1 MTDRVNKKIPLTAV
15 MGHLY
20 GYIYCML
27 VSNMLV
33 DMPLFGGALYLCGRA
48 VAVSVSIFGKK
59 NRQYLP
65 SYSRGWVILL
75 MVVLLGISGLLTGLY
90 PADFESDRVWIMFGM
105 VVLCLC
111 ADDVALRMRRL
122 TESSRRL
129 TGRTM
134 GFSILMQSLLIGAAA
149 LVLIVNLGWK
159 DGWPLTAA
167 FALMAVG
174 KAFFFQLPYD
184 MQRIVPES
192 SGKAGTDIHGIRA
205 YHSMEWVSLLLVMAV
220 ELTIAVL
227 YALLATN
234 LDWLFPAIVVA
245 VLCTLLPAMA
255 GYLLLRRMERSGR
268 KDPTWLLLIG
278 LILWLGG
285 IFLCSHMLQGGQLSY
300 TRVYAYLA
308 VCTVG
313 GTLSLTGLRRI
324 EEVMPD
330 ALNVTGN
337 PIPPD
342 YWKMRYANWEL
353 ARLLGD
359 VLALIALCIIC
370 FISGKDLPQNAEDLA
385 ARFRPVMMIPVSLVL
400 IGALICAIRFPLGS
414 RFLARLKK
422 FLKLQEAGEENPA
435 LQRQLEHVVKE
446 KYRQPYLTRILIF
459 ILRRL
464 YKHTLINA
472 DRIVT
477 DDRNPL
483 VFLCNHGE
491 INGPIVCNFMMPVP
505 IRTWTISMM
514 MYDRKE
520 VSAYLYE
527 NTFSKIT
534 GIPVFL
540 RKALANLVAWLS
552 VCVMN
557 QLEAIPVYRDSPLK
571 LRETIRISIDAL
583 EAGDNLLIFPEA
595 QEENVKYKLQGI
607 GKISPGFLML
617 AEAYWKKTHKKM
629 RIMPMYAD
637 QKKRTL
643 SFGHM
648 LQYEPE
654 NGFRE
659 EQERIVAEAERQI
672 LEMAGI
678 PAEGAQP

>member
-1 MTDRVNKKIPLTAV
+1 MTERTNGKIPLTAV
-15 MGHLY
+15 MGQLY

-48 VAVSVSIFGKK
+48 VMVSISVFSKK

-65 SYSRGWVILL
+65 AYSRTWSVLL
-75 MVVLLGISGLLTGLY
+75 MVLLLVISGLMTGLY
-90 PADFESDRVWIMFGM
+90 PADFESDKVWIMFA
-105 VVLCLC
+105 VVVFCLC
-111 ADDVALRMRRL
+111 TDGMTLRMRRL

-129 TGRTM
+129 TGRILA
-134 GFSILMQSLLIGAAA
+134 FSILMQSLLIIAAS
-149 LVLIVNLGWK
+149 LVLIVNMGWAE
-159 DGWPLTAA
+159 GWPLAAA
-167 FALMAVG
+167 FALMAAG
-174 KAFFFQLPYD
+174 KGFFFQSPY
-184 MQRIVPES
+184 RTPETDPEP
-192 SGKAGTDIHGIRA
+192 AGETEEDIREIRA
-205 YHSMEWVSLLLVMAV
+205 YHSMEWVSLLLVMSV

-234 LDWLFPAIVVA
+234 REWLFPAIIVA
-245 VLCTLLPAMA
+245 VLCTLIPAMA

-268 KDPTWLLLIG
+268 KDPTWLLLTG
-278 LILWLGG
+278 LVLWLGG
-285 IFLCSHMLQGGQLSY
+285 IFLCSHMLQGGKLEY

-330 ALNVTGN
+330 ALNATGKTL
-337 PIPPD
+337 PST
-342 YWKMRYANWEL
+342 YWRMRLANWDL

-359 VLALIALCIIC
+359 VLALIALTVLC
-370 FISGKDLPQNAEDLA
+370 FINGKDLPQSGEELA
-385 ARFRPVMMIPVSLVL
+385 ARFRPIMMIPLSLVV
-400 IGALICAIRFPLGS
+400 IGALISAIRFPLGS
-414 RFLARLKK
+414 RFLNRLKK

-435 LQRQLEHVVKE
+435 LQRQLEHVVTE
-446 KYRQPYLTRILIF
+446 PYRQPYLTRFLIVV
-459 ILRRL
+459 LKRL
-464 YKHTLINA
+464 YRHTLIDA
-472 DRIVT
+472 DHIVQ

-520 VSAYLYE
+520 VAEYVYE

-534 GIPVFL
+534 AIPVFM
-540 RKALANLVAWLS
+540 RKWIANIVAWLS

-557 QLEAIPVYRDSPLK
+557 QLEAIPVYKDSPMK
-571 LRETIRISIDAL
+571 LRETIRISIEAM
-583 EAGDNLLIFPEA
+583 EAGDNLLIFPET
-595 QEENVKYKLQGI
+595 QEENVKYNLKGI

-617 AEAYWKKTHKKM
+617 AEAYWKKTGKKM

-637 QKKRTL
+637 QRKRTL
-643 SFGHM
+643 TFGHI

-654 NGFRE
+654 NGFRQ
-659 EQERIVAEAERQI
+659 EQERIVADTERQI
-672 LEMAGI
+672 LKMAGI
-678 PAEGAQP
+678 PVEEDRA